1 VRYLNELNTWMG
13 SFVTNTYGNFQAMST
28 GVEQLCK
35 ELALPTELEDGTP
48 FKPDSIGTAIG
59 DIRRLIDQDGQMQQ
73 QFEAIQTSVALLI
86 QQVNTDLQQR
96 AEANARQNQ
105 GVDSIRLPNSSL
117 TRVFQFSRP
126 WLPFWKSSVKTRRF
140 FFSGWLLVSQYLVYR
155 PK

>member
-1 VRYLNELNTWMG
+1 ME
-13 SFVTNTYGNFQAMST
+13 SFVTNTYGNLRAMSS

-35 ELALPTELEDGTP
+35 ELALPTEVEDGTP
-48 FKPDSIGTAIG
+48 SKPDSIGIAIR
-59 DIRRLIDQDGQMQQ
+59 DIRRLIDRDGQNQR

-117 TRVFQFSRP
+117 TLVFQFSKA
-126 WLPFWKSSVKTRRF
+126 WLPF
-140 FFSGWLLVSQYLVYR
+140 
-155 PK
+155 